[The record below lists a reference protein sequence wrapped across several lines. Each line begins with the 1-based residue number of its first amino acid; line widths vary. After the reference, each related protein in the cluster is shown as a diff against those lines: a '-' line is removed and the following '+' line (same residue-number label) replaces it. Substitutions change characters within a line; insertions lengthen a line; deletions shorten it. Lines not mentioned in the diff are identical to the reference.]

1 MTAAGKPTKATA
13 EGRAYLAL
21 QSLAKERG
29 RPVDEYL
36 TLYALEGFLNR
47 LSRSS
52 SRDRFALKGGVLLA
66 AFDNRRPT
74 RDVDLASIDFD
85 NDVEN
90 MLDVLR
96 GIAAVTVDDGLV
108 IDIAGATAETIRD
121 DSSGYTGV
129 RVSFPASLVSARVN
143 FHVDINVGDPIS
155 PAPTITAVPRILGGS
170 IEVLGYPVE
179 MVIAEK
185 LVTAIERGT
194 ANTRWRDFV
203 DMHRLAGSR
212 TMSGAQLIDACSA
225 VANYRRATL
234 VPLGEVLGGYP
245 VIAQPRWAPWRNK
258 QQLQAETP
266 ESFAELLAGLGE
278 FADLVLDGSA
288 ALLTWNPTARAW
300 E

>member
-1 MTAAGKPTKATA
+1 MTATGKPTKATV

-47 LSRSS
+47 LRRSS
-52 SRDRFALKGGVLLA
+52 SRDRFVLKGGVLLA

-74 RDVDLASIDFD
+74 RDVDLAAIDFD

-90 MLDVLR
+90 MLDVLC
-96 GIAAVTVDDGLV
+96 GVAAVAVDDGLV
-108 IDIAGATAETIRD
+108 IDIARATAETIRD

-185 LVTAIERGT
+185 LVIAIERGT

-212 TMSGAQLIDACSA
+212 TMSGAQLIDSCSA

-234 VPLGEVLGGYP
+234 APLGEVLDGYP
-245 VIAQPRWAPWRNK
+245 VIAQPR
-258 QQLQAETP
+258 
-266 ESFAELLAGLGE
+266 
-278 FADLVLDGSA
+278 
-288 ALLTWNPTARAW
+288 
-300 E
+300 